1 MYQKPQ
7 TETVKVTVSN
17 QVLYLSKGNTDPMKP
32 SQGDEPEEM
41 LP

>member
-17 QVLYLSKGNTDPMKP
+17 QVLYLSNFVDKP